1 VERTQILVLSEITWK
16 NNEGT
21 MSFLQSEAFTF
32 ILLPVLIFLARVL
45 DVSFGTIRVIFILR
59 GRKYLA
65 PVIGFFEIL
74 IWLVAIGKVMQNLNN
89 VFCYIA
95 YAGGFSAGN
104 FMGMWIEEKLA
115 MGTLIV
121 QIITRQDASALMESL
136 KSSGFGV
143 TAVPA
148 QGTTGQVHIIYSVIK
163 RSALKDVVAVIK
175 RFNPMAFYSI
185 EDVKFASQPIFPL
198 GKSWL
203 DIRLLGL
210 LRLFRKG
217 K

>member
-1 VERTQILVLSEITWK
+1 MEIIWN

-21 MSFLQSEAFTF
+21 MSFFQSETFTF

-65 PVIGFFEIL
+65 PLIGFFEIL

-95 YAGGFSAGN
+95 YAGGFAAGN

-121 QIITRQDASALMESL
+121 QIITRQDASALIDSL

-148 QGTTGQVHIIYSVIK
+148 QGTTGQVYIIYSVIK

-175 RFNPMAFYSI
+175 RFNPKAFYSI
-185 EDVKFASQPIFPL
+185 EDVKFASEAIFPL
-198 GKSWL
+198 IKPGNSRS
-203 DIRLLGL
+203 IYELLK
-210 LRLFRKG
+210 LRRKG